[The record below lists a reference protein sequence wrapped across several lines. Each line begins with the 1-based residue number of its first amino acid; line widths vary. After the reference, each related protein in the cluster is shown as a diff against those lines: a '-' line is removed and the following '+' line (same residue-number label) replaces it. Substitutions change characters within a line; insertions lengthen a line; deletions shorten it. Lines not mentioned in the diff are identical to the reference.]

1 MKKMDDYTKIS
12 LKALGVDLIAW
23 PVAFILTFL
32 IVTYA
37 NDLAQYISGYFFVS
51 ACLLVDGISI
61 YKFKGDFLNEKNVG
75 EEGYY
80 LLKVRM
86 YVGLGLGAI
95 AFCGMI
101 VSLIRYLIHL
111 L

>member
-37 NDLAQYISGYFFVS
+37 NDLAQYISGYFFCECMS
-51 ACLLVDGISI
+51 SGRRYFGI
-61 YKFKGDFLNEKNVG
+61 
-75 EEGYY
+75 
-80 LLKVRM
+80 
-86 YVGLGLGAI
+86 
-95 AFCGMI
+95 
-101 VSLIRYLIHL
+101 
-111 L
+111 

>member
-51 ACLLVDGISI
+51 ACLLADGISV
-61 YKFKGDFLNEKNVG
+61 YKFKGDFFKRKKCWRRGLLSS
-75 EEGYY
+75 EG
-80 LLKVRM
+80 
-86 YVGLGLGAI
+86 
-95 AFCGMI
+95 
-101 VSLIRYLIHL
+101 
-111 L
+111 